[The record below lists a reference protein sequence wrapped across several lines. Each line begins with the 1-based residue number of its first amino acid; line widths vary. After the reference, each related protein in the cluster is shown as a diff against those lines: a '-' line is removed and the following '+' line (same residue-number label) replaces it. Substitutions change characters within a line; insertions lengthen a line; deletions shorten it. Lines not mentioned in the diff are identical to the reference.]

1 MHVDDIV
8 YLEEETAHRWAKKL
22 NMRNALDVHET
33 SGDCNIVEVSVPKR
47 FVGLTLEDTRIR
59 SEYNLLVLTTLKLRP
74 VKNAIGIKVDQKVTQ
89 DLASAQTVLEEG
101 DVLVLYGKT
110 YDIERFLNV

>member
-1 MHVDDIV
+1 M
-8 YLEEETAHRWAKKL
+8 
-22 NMRNALDVHET
+22 
-33 SGDCNIVEVSVPKR
+33 CNIVEVSVPKR
-47 FVGLTLEDTRIR
+47 FVGLTLEETRIR
-59 SEYNLLVLTTLKLRP
+59 SEYNLLVLTTLKLKP

-110 YDIERFLNV
+110 HDIERFLNV

>member
-1 MHVDDIV
+1 M
-8 YLEEETAHRWAKKL
+8 
-22 NMRNALDVHET
+22 
-33 SGDCNIVEVSVPKR
+33 CNIVEVSVPKR
-47 FVGLTLEDTRIR
+47 FVGLTLEETRIR